1 METLQ
6 YPRFTEQALLEAL
19 LDTPAVLIHGSRQC
33 GKTTLAQSTG
43 DKLGYHYI
51 SFDDDNQ
58 LQAAKADPV
67 GFVQSLPEKIIL
79 DEIQRI
85 PELFTSIKI
94 SIDQNRKPGRFIL
107 TGSANVLLLP
117 QLADSL
123 AGRMEII
130 QLRPLAQCE
139 IAGQKP
145 AFIDQLLNADFGKN
159 PNQCK
164 YTRLGESLAEI
175 ICQGG
180 YPAAIARRT
189 AKRRDVWYRDYIRT
203 IIQRDVQD
211 IANIQNLD
219 ILPKL
224 LALAASQ
231 TARLF
236 NAADLASPFSISRPT
251 IREYL
256 ALLEQ
261 IFLIEQLQP
270 WHSNRLSRLI
280 KTPKMHL
287 TDTGLACSL
296 LGVNSQT
303 LWKDK
308 TLLGQLLETF
318 IYQELRKYADWHHES
333 LNFYHFR
340 NKDKVE
346 VDIIVQQGR
355 RLTGI
360 EIKASATVTQSDFK
374 ALNKLKKACGEL
386 FSAGVVF
393 YDGETV
399 LPFGNKLFA
408 VPISALMPTTPVTTP
423 AKTLTKT

>member
-1 METLQ
+1 MNITL
-6 YPRFTEQALLEAL
+6 YNRFTEATLHEAL
-19 LDTPAVLIHGSRQC
+19 QDTPVVLIHGSRQC
-33 GKTTLAQSTG
+33 GKTTLTQLIG
-43 DKLGYHYI
+43 RQLGYHYI

-67 GFVQSLPEKIIL
+67 GFIQSLPEKTIL
-79 DEIQRI
+79 DEIQRT
-85 PELFTSIKI
+85 PELFTSIKA
-94 SIDQNRKPGRFIL
+94 SVDQNRKPGRFIL

-130 QLRPLAQCE
+130 HLRPLAHCE
-139 IAGQKP
+139 IANQQP
-145 AFIDQLLNADFGKN
+145 TFIEQVFNAGFCTGSNQN
-159 PNQCK
+159 P
-164 YTRLGESLAEI
+164 YPRLGESLAEC

-180 YPAAIARRT
+180 YPAAIARST
-189 AKRRDVWYRDYIRT
+189 AKRRTAWYKDYITT

-211 IANIQNLD
+211 ISSIKNLD

-236 NAADLASPFSISRPT
+236 NAADLASRFSISRPT

-287 TDTGLACSL
+287 ADTGLACTL
-296 LGVNSQT
+296 LGVNSKT
-303 LWKDK
+303 LWQDK
-308 TLLGQLLETF
+308 ALLSQLLETF
-318 IYQELRKYADWHHES
+318 IYQELRKYADWHDEP
-333 LNFYHFR
+333 LAFYHFR

-346 VDIIVQQGR
+346 VDIIIEQGR
-355 RLTGI
+355 ELAGI

-374 ALNKLKKACGEL
+374 GLNKLKEACGEH
-386 FSAGVVF
+386 FAAGVVF
-393 YDGETV
+393 YDGENI
-399 LPFGNKLFA
+399 LPFGERLFA
-408 VPISALMPTTPVTTP
+408 VPISVLTP
-423 AKTLTKT
+423 

>member
-1 METLQ
+1 MDTSSPV
-6 YPRFTEQALLEAL
+6 YHRFAEDAVLEAL
-19 LDTPAVLIHGSRQC
+19 QDTPVVLIHGSRQC
-33 GKTTLAQSTG
+33 GKTTLAQSVG
-43 DKLGYHYI
+43 EKLGYHYI

-67 GFVQSLPEKIIL
+67 GFIHSLPEKTIL
-79 DEIQRI
+79 DEVQRT
-85 PELFTSIKI
+85 PGLFTSIKA
-94 SIDQNRKPGRFIL
+94 SVDKNRKPGRFIL

-130 QLRPLAQCE
+130 HLRPLAQCE
-139 IAGQKP
+139 IADQKP
-145 AFIDQLLNADFGKN
+145 AFLKQLFSADFGSVS
-159 PNQCK
+159 NQNIHA
-164 YTRLGESLAEI
+164 RLGESLAEI

-180 YPAAIARRT
+180 YPAAIARST
-189 AKRRDVWYRDYIRT
+189 AKRRSAWYRDYITT

-211 IANIQNLD
+211 ISSIKNLE

-261 IFLIEQLQP
+261 IFLIEQLEP

-287 TDTGLACSL
+287 ADTGLACAL
-296 LGVNSQT
+296 LGVNSKT
-303 LWKDK
+303 LWQDK
-308 TLLGQLLETF
+308 SLLGQLLETF
-318 IYQELRKYADWHHES
+318 IYQELRKYADWHNES

-346 VDIIVQQGR
+346 VDIIVEQDR
-355 RLTGI
+355 KLAGI
-360 EIKASATVTQSDFK
+360 EIKATATVTQSDFK
-374 ALNKLKKACGEL
+374 GLNKLKDACGAQ
-386 FSAGVVF
+386 FAAGVLF
-393 YDGETV
+393 YDGENI
-399 LPFGNKLFA
+399 LPFGAKLFA
-408 VPISALMPTTPVTTP
+408 VPISVL
-423 AKTLTKT
+423 TL

>member
-1 METLQ
+1 MTTKSEYKQLYLRFSEASLQ
-6 YPRFTEQALLEAL
+6 EAL
-19 LDTPAVLIHGSRQC
+19 QDTPVVLIHGSRQC
-33 GKTTLAQSTG
+33 GKTTLAQSIG
-43 DKLGYHYI
+43 AQLGYHYI

-67 GFVQSLPEKIIL
+67 GFVQSLPEKTIL
-79 DEIQRI
+79 DEIQRT
-85 PELFTSIKI
+85 PELFTSIKA
-94 SIDQNRKPGRFIL
+94 SVDKNRQPGRFIL

-117 QLADSL
+117 KLADSL

-130 QLRPLAQCE
+130 RLRPLAQCE

-145 AFIDQLLNADFGKN
+145 GFFNQLFSADFG
-159 PNQCK
+159 PASNQNAFAH
-164 YTRLGESLAEI
+164 LGESLADI
-175 ICQGG
+175 ICTGG
-180 YPAAIARRT
+180 YPAAITRSTPKRRT
-189 AKRRDVWYRDYIRT
+189 AWYHDYIIT
-203 IIQRDVQD
+203 ILQRDVQD
-211 IANIQNLD
+211 IASIKNLD

-287 TDTGLACSL
+287 TDTGLTCAL
-296 LGVNSQT
+296 LGVNSKT
-303 LWKDK
+303 LWQDK
-308 TLLGQLLETF
+308 ALLGQMLETF
-318 IYQELRKYADWHHES
+318 IYQELRKYADWHDET
-333 LNFYHFR
+333 LRFYHFR
-340 NKDKVE
+340 DKDKLE
-346 VDIIVQQGR
+346 VDIIVEQGR
-355 RLTGI
+355 QLAGI

-374 ALNKLKKACGEL
+374 ALKKLKEACGEQ

-393 YDGETV
+393 YDGESI
-399 LPFGNKLFA
+399 LPFGEQLFA
-408 VPISALMPTTPVTTP
+408 VPINLLTPQMIP
-423 AKTLTKT
+423 IKM

>member
-1 METLQ
+1 MDTPLYQ
-6 YPRFTEQALLEAL
+6 RFTEQALLEAL
-19 LDTPAVLIHGSRQC
+19 LDTPVVLIHGSRQC
-33 GKTTLAQSTG
+33 GKTTLAQSIG
-43 DKLGYHYI
+43 EKLGYHYI
-51 SFDDDNQ
+51 SFDDNNQ

-67 GFVQSLPEKIIL
+67 GFVHGLPEKTIL
-79 DEIQRI
+79 DEIQRT

-94 SIDQNRKPGRFIL
+94 SVDQNRKPGRFIL

-139 IAGQKP
+139 VAGQKP
-145 AFIDQLLNADFGKN
+145 ALIDQLFSADFGSAS
-159 PNQCK
+159 NQNS
-164 YTRLGESLAEI
+164 YSRLGESLAET

-180 YPAAIARRT
+180 YPAAIARRS
-189 AKRRDVWYRDYIRT
+189 AKRRGAWYRDYIKT
-203 IIQRDVQD
+203 IIQCDVRD
-211 IANIQNLD
+211 IANIKNLD

-287 TDTGLACSL
+287 SDTGLACSL
-296 LGVNSQT
+296 LGASSQT

-318 IYQELRKYADWHHES
+318 VYQELKKYADWHSETV
-333 LNFYHFR
+333 NFYHFR

-346 VDIIVQQGR
+346 VDMIMQQGSK
-355 RLTGI
+355 LAGI
-360 EIKASATVTQSDFK
+360 EVKASATVTQSDFK
-374 ALNKLKKACGEL
+374 GLNKLKNACGEQ
-386 FSAGVVF
+386 FAAGVVF
-393 YDGETV
+393 YDGENI
-399 LPFGNKLFA
+399 LPFGDRLFA
-408 VPISALMPTTPVTTP
+408 VPVSTLIPVATTTMPD
-423 AKTLTKT
+423 ASK

>member
-1 METLQ
+1 MDTPLYQ
-6 YPRFTEQALLEAL
+6 RFAEQVLLEAL
-19 LDTPAVLIHGSRQC
+19 QDTPVVLVHGSRQS
-33 GKTTLAQSTG
+33 GKTTLAQSTVK
-43 DKLGYHYI
+43 KLGYHYI
-51 SFDDDNQ
+51 SFDNDNQ

-67 GFVQSLPEKIIL
+67 GFVQSLPEKTIL
-79 DEIQRI
+79 DEIQRT
-85 PELFTSIKI
+85 PELFTSLK
-94 SIDQNRKPGRFIL
+94 SSVDQNRKPGRFIL

-139 IAGQKP
+139 VAGQKP
-145 AFIDQLLNADFGKN
+145 VFIDQLFSADFG
-159 PNQCK
+159 PVSNQNS
-164 YTRLGESLAEI
+164 YSRLGESLAET

-180 YPAAIARRT
+180 YPAAMARRT
-189 AKRRDVWYRDYIRT
+189 TKRRSIWYRDYIKT

-211 IANIQNLD
+211 IANIKNLN

-270 WHSNRLSRLI
+270 WYSNRLSRLI

-287 TDTGLACSL
+287 ADTGLACSL
-296 LGVNSQT
+296 LGVNGQT

-308 TLLGQLLETF
+308 ALLGQLLETF
-318 IYQELRKYADWHHES
+318 IFQELRKYADWHAET

-346 VDIIVQQGR
+346 VDIILQQGR
-355 RLTGI
+355 VLAGI

-374 ALNKLKKACGEL
+374 GLNKLKKACGEL
-386 FSAGVVF
+386 FAAGVVF
-393 YDGETV
+393 YDGENI
-399 LPFGNKLFA
+399 LPFGSKLFA
-408 VPISALMPTTPVTTP
+408 VPISALIPTAP
-423 AKTLTKT
+423 ATALPSSS